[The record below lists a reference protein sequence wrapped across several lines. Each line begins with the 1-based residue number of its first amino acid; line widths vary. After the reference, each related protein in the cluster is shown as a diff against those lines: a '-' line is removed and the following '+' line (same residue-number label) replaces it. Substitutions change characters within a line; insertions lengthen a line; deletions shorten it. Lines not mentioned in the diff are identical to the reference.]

1 MRRKRSRKYDLPEQ
15 GFELGIFE
23 CNFCTQFEFSRKVRV
38 MGSNTG
44 NLLKEIGLYFKNC
57 GETQLIFFP
66 CSLHEKQ
73 GEAGL
78 IF

>member
-1 MRRKRSRKYDLPEQ
+1 MRRKRAKKYDLPEREQ

-23 CNFCTQFEFSRKVRV
+23 CNFCTQFEFSWKVRV

-57 GETQLIFFP
+57 GE
-66 CSLHEKQ
+66 S
-73 GEAGL
+73 
-78 IF
+78 